1 MDIKETLV
9 VIGGLLLFCMIVFGT
24 ATFIDVYKATMKE
37 ECRLAAI
44 EQAYTAVEI
53 QAICDGK

>member
-1 MDIKETLV
+1 MDFRETLI
-9 VIGGLLLFCMIVFGT
+9 VIGGIVLCFLIVFGA
-24 ATFIDVYKATMKE
+24 ATFIDVYTATMKE

-53 QAICDGK
+53 QAICDRK